1 MFKEKIKY
9 VDFDGNERE
18 ETFYF
23 NLTRAEIIEMEVGE
37 SGGYGEMLRR
47 IVESKDSAE
56 IMKAFKIFLLKSY
69 GEKSADGKYFNKS
82 EEISNAFEHSAAYSE
97 IFMKICTNTEYAIN
111 FINLVL
117 PLNDE
122 QRKEFQKKAAETT
135 QLPANI

>member
-23 NLTRAEIIEMEVGE
+23 NLTQAEIIEMEAGE
-37 SGGYGEMLRR
+37 SGGYGEMLKR
-47 IVESKDSAE
+47 IVESKNSSE
-56 IMKAFKIFLLKSY
+56 IMKVFKTFLLKSY

-82 EEISNAFEHSAAYSE
+82 EEIAKAFEHSAAYSE
-97 IFMKICTNTEYAIN
+97 IFMKLCTNADYAVN

-135 QLPANI
+135 QLPAST